1 MADWLKYLLIA
12 LGAAIV
18 LAIVFHF
25 VNKAFRNKYGFGL
38 YGGALLMLLAAAGI
52 GGGAYLATS
61 GNNTLWGVVL
71 IAVGI
76 IPLVIT
82 LVWDFKKC
90 GGAGIWAFLLQI
102 VFCVP
107 ALFVIFD
114 IIFNKGNSTINNPS
128 VYNSYYK
135 TRKKDREGRY

>member
-1 MADWLKYLLIA
+1 MAEWLKYLLIA
-12 LGAAIV
+12 LGAVVV
-18 LAIVFHF
+18 LAIIFHF
-25 VNKAFRNKYGFGL
+25 VNRAFRNKYGFGL

-52 GGGAYLATS
+52 GGGGYLAAT
-61 GNNTLWGVVL
+61 GATLWGVALIVL
-71 IAVGI
+71 GI

-114 IIFNKGNSTINNPS
+114 IIFNKGKSTVGNPA
-128 VYNSYYK
+128 VYGSYNK
-135 TRKKDREGRY
+135 KRRKDEDERY

>member
-1 MADWLKYLLIA
+1 MADWLKIVLIA
-12 LGAAIV
+12 LGVAIV
-18 LAIVFHF
+18 LSVVFHF
-25 VNKAFRNKYGFGL
+25 VNRAFRNKYGFGL

-52 GGGAYLATS
+52 GGGGYLVAT
-61 GNNTLWGVVL
+61 GTTLWGVVL

-114 IIFNKGNSTINNPS
+114 IIFNKGNSTINNPT
-128 VYNSYYK
+128 VYGSYNK
-135 TRKKDREGRY
+135 KRRKDEDERY

>member
-1 MADWLKYLLIA
+1 MAEWLKYLLIA
-12 LGAAIV
+12 LGAVVV
-18 LAIVFHF
+18 LAIILHF
-25 VNKAFRNKYGFGL
+25 VNRAFRNKYGFGL
-38 YGGALLMLLAAAGI
+38 YGGALLMLLAVAGI
-52 GGGAYLATS
+52 GGGAFLAVGGT
-61 GNNTLWGVVL
+61 TLWGVVL
-71 IAVGI
+71 IVIGI
-76 IPLVIT
+76 IPLIIT

-102 VFCVP
+102 LFCVP

-135 TRKKDREGRY
+135 KSKRDKDERY